1 MEKRL
6 TKKLIKKYDIVIE
19 SGIVE
24 CPLLK
29 SFTIYTVQS
38 EELKINWSGTG
49 STWLKKAKSD
59 ILDVINCE

>member
-29 SFTIYTVQS
+29 SFTGLGFS
-38 EELKINWSGTG
+38 PRKPRRFSGG
-49 STWLKKAKSD
+49 G
-59 ILDVINCE
+59 